1 MPKELPTPN
10 KPWFVYL
17 IECQDDSIYTGI
29 TINVKKRYAAHVN
42 GKGARYTR
50 IRPPQKLL
58 AVIEFKDHA
67 SAASS
72 EYTIK
77 QWTATQKRA
86 FALKHSENE
95 FIAAHPAQLAPEYVR
110 SEPATSI
117 SQLKPLMPESP
128 ALNPSHDNL

>member
-1 MPKELPTPN
+1 MPKELPTQN
-10 KPWFVYL
+10 KPWFLYL

-29 TINVKKRYAAHVN
+29 TVDVKKRYAAHVS

-58 AVIEFKDHA
+58 AVIEFKDRA

-77 QWTATQKRA
+77 QWTAAQKRA
-86 FALKHSENE
+86 FAQKHS
-95 FIAAHPAQLAPEYVR
+95 L
-110 SEPATSI
+110 S
-117 SQLKPLMPESP
+117 
-128 ALNPSHDNL
+128 